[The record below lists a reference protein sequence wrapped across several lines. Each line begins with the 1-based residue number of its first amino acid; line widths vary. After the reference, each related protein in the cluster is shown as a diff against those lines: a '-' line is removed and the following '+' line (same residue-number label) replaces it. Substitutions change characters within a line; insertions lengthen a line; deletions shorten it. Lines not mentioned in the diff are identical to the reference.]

1 MPPRTQ
7 FEPTTLPR
15 RTRPTGTVPAFS
27 ARCRTR
33 SVPACRE
40 DLPPLPAET
49 ADLSAAVRALLRHRP
64 DLAHPAN
71 ALTDAGTPPVSV
83 LIADLLVSLTEVH
96 RLALTIG
103 ADHEAADIGR
113 LIDTLRTTS

>member
-7 FEPTTLPR
+7 FEPTALPR
-15 RTRPTGTVPAFS
+15 RTRPTGTAPAFS
-27 ARCRTR
+27 ARGRTR
-33 SVPACRE
+33 SVPARCE

-49 ADLSAAVRALLRHRP
+49 SDLSAAVRALLRHRP

-71 ALTDAGTPPVSV
+71 ALTDERTTPVSV
-83 LIADLLVSLTEVH
+83 LIADLLISLTKVH

-103 ADHEAADIGR
+103 ADHEAADIHR
-113 LIDTLRTTS
+113 LINTLRTTS